1 MCHCSPVFEQLSVY
15 INLPPTVALNL
26 IAQSRTI
33 KAKEEEKKMA
43 AMVESWMS
51 ELGKWKNRVEA
62 QKKKPLMPKSKLCQQ
77 RDLKESENNVVI
89 SADSDDREATLSD
102 STICLLIDRFAPL

>member
-1 MCHCSPVFEQLSVY
+1 
-15 INLPPTVALNL
+15 
-26 IAQSRTI
+26 
-33 KAKEEEKKMA
+33 MA

-62 QKKKPLMPKSKLCQQ
+62 QKKKPLMPKSKLCHQ